1 MNTASETN
9 FSVGPICLQTIHPH
23 LFRDIQLLLSAY
35 TSNGGGREMK
45 DIIHIKNT
53 FKSAD
58 PECLRKAVTAK
69 VEKLVNNKLKSAG

>member
-1 MNTASETN
+1 
-9 FSVGPICLQTIHPH
+9 
-23 LFRDIQLLLSAY
+23 
-35 TSNGGGREMK
+35 MK

-69 VEKLVNNKLKSAG
+69 IEKLVNNKLKSTG

>member
-1 MNTASETN
+1 MNTVSETS

-69 VEKLVNNKLKSAG
+69 IEKLVNNKLKSAG